1 MTDTL
6 ITDPEVI
13 RFIEK
18 TEAAYPADANL
29 ASAEEN
35 RRFYDDMCEKFRKTH
50 PADIKSWDERIEN
63 VPVRWYMPAEA
74 GEDHAV
80 ILYAHGGGFVVGS
93 LESHD
98 DICAEIASSASV
110 AVVSVDYSLAPDHLY
125 PVALDEMER
134 VWRYVVDKNK
144 TAMVVGDSAGGN
156 LSAALCHRMRRL
168 NGPMPIAQVL
178 IYPGLGSDPD
188 TPSRV
193 ENAEAPLLR
202 AQDLEFYADLYRG
215 DVDLSDISPEISPLK
230 AKDFRNL
237 PPAFIVTADVD
248 PLRDDGMLYARSL
261 KAAGVEAVWRNE
273 PQLVHGYLRARHMSQ
288 RAAAS
293 FDAICRAIRGYA
305 TA

>member
-1 MTDTL
+1 MTSPP
-6 ITDPEVI
+6 ITDPEVAH
-13 RFIEK
+13 FIEK

-35 RRFYDDMCEKFRKTH
+35 RRFYDDMCEKFRKPH
-50 PADIKSWDERIEN
+50 PADIESRDARIED
-63 VPVRWYMPAEA
+63 VPVRWYIPAKVE
-74 GEDHAV
+74 EDHAV

-98 DICAEIASSASV
+98 DVCAEIASSAG
-110 AVVSVDYSLAPDHLY
+110 VVVISIDYSLAPDHLY

-134 VWRYVVDKNK
+134 VWRHVAGNTKK
-144 TAMVVGDSAGGN
+144 AMVVGDSAGGN
-156 LSAALCHRMRRL
+156 LSAALCHRMKRL
-168 NGPMPIAQVL
+168 NGPMPVAQVL

-188 TPSRV
+188 TPSRI

-215 DVDLSDISPEISPLK
+215 EVGLSDISPEISPLK
-230 AKDFRNL
+230 AKDFSNL

-261 KAAGVEAVWRNE
+261 KEAGVEAVWRNE
-273 PQLVHGYLRARHMSQ
+273 PELVHGYLRARHMSQ
-288 RAAAS
+288 RAAIS
-293 FDAICRAIRGYA
+293 FDAICEAIKGYA
-305 TA
+305 AV